1 MIAFVS
7 GTVAALAPD
16 AAVVEVGGVGMAV
29 QCTPNTLS
37 TLRLGKPAK
46 LALTACMRKL
56 LTILNAIVR
65 TQTPCR
71 LTQPA

>member
-16 AAVVEVGGVGMAV
+16 TAVLEVGGVGMAV

-37 TLRLGKPAK
+37 TLRLGGTNFPIAGGGY
-46 LALTACMRKL
+46 LRLFPYAYNLTVRPNL
-56 LTILNAIVR
+56 ELN
-65 TQTPCR
+65 
-71 LTQPA
+71 

>member
-37 TLRLGKPAK
+37 TSAAGLSLRISPARMPSESK
-46 LALTACMRKL
+46 AF
-56 LTILNAIVR
+56 I
-65 TQTPCR
+65 
-71 LTQPA
+71 

>member
-37 TLRLGKPAK
+37 TLRIGK
-46 LALTACMRKL
+46 
-56 LTILNAIVR
+56 
-65 TQTPCR
+65 
-71 LTQPA
+71 